1 MPFWPNHGQ
10 HDDQPLRAVR
20 DGGGADRGHY
30 RAKLFLPVK
39 GSRRDPWPAAIMSA
53 SGSVARGVVFDM
65 AKGTATQLLADEI
78 GPSCDLTKLYSESKR
93 SIYPLVD
100 WVTGSIVA

>member
-1 MPFWPNHGQ
+1 
-10 HDDQPLRAVR
+10 
-20 DGGGADRGHY
+20 
-30 RAKLFLPVK
+30 VK

-53 SGSVARGVVFDM
+53 SGNVAHGVVFDM
-65 AKGTATQLLADEI
+65 AKGTATQLLADEV